1 MQLQFSE
8 LIGHDKIVLLHILS
22 AAPLLGSLPSSVAH
36 LPHPPDLAAQ
46 RAGHTGLLSSG
57 NRTFHDV
64 HVLGALSL
72 VVFVFGELLYTF
84 FSELG
89 MNVAEPHR

>member
-1 MQLQFSE
+1 MIRLCYSTFSPPR
-8 LIGHDKIVLLHILS
+8 LYLAHFHQVL
-22 AAPLLGSLPSSVAH
+22 PTFPT
-36 LPHPPDLAAQ
+36 PPDLAAQ

>member
-1 MQLQFSE
+1 MQLRFSE

-22 AAPLLGSLPSSVAH
+22 AVPLLGLLPSSIAH

-46 RAGHTGLLSSG
+46 RAGHTGPLSSV

-72 VVFVFGELLYTF
+72 VVFVFGELLSYLF
-84 FSELG
+84 F
-89 MNVAEPHR
+89 